1 MDEMLKASLITI
13 LSAMPGLLLGLAML
27 MGRWKPT
34 TLAKARNP
42 DQARIATG
50 LYCVILST
58 LVILLGIGLLIL
70 PEKMGP
76 SAAFSIIAVS
86 LLGLIPLF
94 KATQA

>member
-27 MGRWKPT
+27 MGRWKPAS
-34 TLAKARNP
+34 LAKAHNP